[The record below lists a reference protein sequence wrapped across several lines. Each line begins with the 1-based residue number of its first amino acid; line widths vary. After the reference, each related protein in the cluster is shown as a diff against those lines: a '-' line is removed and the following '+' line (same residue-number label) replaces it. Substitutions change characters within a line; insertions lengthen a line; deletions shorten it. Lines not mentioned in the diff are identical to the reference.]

1 MRGFWVQYITPHD
14 LQKVLIFSNFS
25 WFQCLA
31 TTEVEIHTR
40 QLGGAQ
46 GFTNCKAWFWKI
58 AV

>member
-1 MRGFWVQYITPHD
+1 MTGFWVQYITPHD
-14 LQKVLIFSNFS
+14 LQKVLISSTFS

-46 GFTNCKAWFWKI
+46 GFTNCKAWF
-58 AV
+58 